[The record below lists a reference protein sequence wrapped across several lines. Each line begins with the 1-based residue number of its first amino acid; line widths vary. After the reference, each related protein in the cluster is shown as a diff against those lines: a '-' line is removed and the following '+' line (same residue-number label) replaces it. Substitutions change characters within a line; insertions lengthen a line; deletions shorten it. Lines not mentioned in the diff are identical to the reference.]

1 MIDGLW
7 EKANQVS
14 EIGYKIDSLAGI
26 AELVAERIIENAES
40 GACWTIADLL
50 KEYGD
55 KLETLASD
63 IMILNKEHEAVIAKL
78 ELKKGKKK

>member
-7 EKANQVS
+7 EKANQVN

-26 AELVAERIIENAES
+26 AELVAERISENVES
-40 GACWTIADLL
+40 GACWTLADLL

-63 IMILNKEHEAVIAKL
+63 IMLLNKEHEAVIAKL